1 MSDIWE
7 GKAMPIYQIRLKE
20 QLDQHWSAWF
30 SGLMV
35 TTRANGETLLTGE
48 VVDQN
53 GQIIPHTMN
62 YAVAPA
68 QAAMDTGEARLYVD
82 AQLVQR
88 YSRHFIYEGSI
99 AQAPAPEG
107 TPRKEKQA

>member
-82 AQLVQR
+82 VQLVQR
-88 YSRHFIYEGSI
+88 YSRHFIYEGSM